1 MTTVADT
8 SMDDHPRLPPLIMG
22 GAGFSYQLHPNP
34 QTLPVLDI
42 IKSAFAKGL
51 RTIDTSPYYEPSEE
65 LLGAALSSPDIT
77 STYRRSDFQIMTKC
91 GRIAAD
97 HFDYSPEWI
106 RASVERSLQR
116 FSTTYLDV
124 VFCHDVEFVSVAQ
137 AVTAVGTLLSL
148 KSEGRVKHVGISGYD
163 LDALIN
169 VARAVLDAHF
179 HPVDVVQSW
188 AQLSLQNAR
197 LEHYGLPAL
206 RAAGVQ
212 AVCNASPLACGLL
225 RSGGV
230 PVGKLGDWHPA
241 PPGLRDASQRASA
254 WVEARGE
261 TLASVALQFAV
272 VRAQQ
277 WASAGFSVS
286 TITGISTLSDL
297 EQNAATV
304 SKVLNASADMQDGDQ
319 TMTEQSSLGAG
330 GSLNE
335 KAATAAG
342 PLFDGVRQ
350 ILGDWIDYDFS
361 SPAQP
366 AVSNK
371 DKEAAAEVVATVIPV
386 KA

>member
-1 MTTVADT
+1 MEYQP
-8 SMDDHPRLPPLIMG
+8 HLPPLIMG
-22 GAGFSYQLHPNP
+22 GAGFSYQLHPSP

-65 LLGAALSSPDIT
+65 LLGAALSSPEIT
-77 STYRRSDFQIMTKC
+77 NTYSRSEFQIMTKC

-106 RASVERSLQR
+106 RTSVERSLQR
-116 FSTTYLDV
+116 FGTTYLDV
-124 VFCHDVEFVSVAQ
+124 VFCHDVEFVSVAE
-137 AVTAVGTLLSL
+137 AVAAVGTLLTL

-163 LDALIN
+163 LGALIN
-169 VARAVLDAHF
+169 VARSVLATHSR
-179 HPVDVVQSW
+179 PVDVVQSW
-188 AQLSLQNAR
+188 AQLSLQNTR

-241 PPGLRDASQRASA
+241 PSGLRDASQRASV
-254 WVEARGE
+254 WVDARGQ

-272 VRAQQ
+272 VRAQR
-277 WASAGFSVS
+277 SAMPGFCVS

-297 EQNAATV
+297 DQNVATV
-304 SKVLNASADMQDGDQ
+304 TKVLDTAADPQDGAQ
-319 TMTEQSSLGAG
+319 AVTGQFLLPGA
-330 GSLNE
+330 SLNG
-335 KAATAAG
+335 KAAEAAG

-350 ILGDWIDYDFS
+350 ILGEWIDYDFS
-361 SPAQP
+361 SPAQA
-366 AVSNK
+366 AVSKK
-371 DKEAAAEVVATVIPV
+371 DKAVAPEVVATIIPV
-386 KA
+386 ES

>member
-1 MTTVADT
+1 
-8 SMDDHPRLPPLIMG
+8 MG
-22 GAGFSYQLHPNP
+22 GAGFSYQLHPSP
-34 QTLPVLDI
+34 QILPVLDI

-77 STYRRSDFQIMTKC
+77 TTYRRDDFQIMTKC

-106 RASVERSLQR
+106 RTSVERSLHR
-116 FSTTYLDV
+116 FGTTYLDV
-124 VFCHDVEFVSVAQ
+124 VFCHDVEFVSVGE
-137 AVTAVGTLLSL
+137 AVAAVGTLLSL
-148 KSEGRVKHVGISGYD
+148 KSAGRIKHVGISGYD

-169 VARAVLDAHF
+169 VARAALATYSQ
-179 HPVDVVQSW
+179 PVDVVQSW
-188 AQLSLQNAR
+188 AQLSLQNTR

-230 PVGKLGDWHPA
+230 PVGQLGDWHPA

-277 WASAGFSVS
+277 SAVPGFTVS

-297 EQNAATV
+297 DQNVSTV
-304 SKVLNASADMQDGDQ
+304 AKVLDAAADSQDDNRNMKG
-319 TMTEQSSLGAG
+319 QSLLSAG

-335 KAATAAG
+335 EAAAAAD

-350 ILGDWIDYDFS
+350 ILGDWVDYDFS

-366 AVSNK
+366 AVSKK
-371 DKEAAAEVVATVIPV
+371 DKEGAAEVVATVVPV
-386 KA
+386 QS